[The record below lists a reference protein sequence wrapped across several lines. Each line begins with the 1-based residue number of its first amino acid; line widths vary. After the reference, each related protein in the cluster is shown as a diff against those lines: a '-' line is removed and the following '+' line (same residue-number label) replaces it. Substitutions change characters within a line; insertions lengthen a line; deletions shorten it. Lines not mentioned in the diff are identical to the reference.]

1 MGTAMIRRLL
11 IASAAMALPAA
22 AGAQYIGGS
31 APPPPLAPVPGYA
44 ESPHAALARYVRLL
58 AIDPRNYQALVGAGK
73 AALDTGDVE
82 AAVGFYGRADEINP
96 RSWVPKIGQ
105 GAALLQM
112 MEPASALQAFA
123 QAERLGASAPALAL
137 ERGLA
142 FDLLGQQ
149 ERAQADYRLVLGGID
164 RDEARRRLAL
174 SLAISGK
181 RLEALTTLD
190 PLLARRDRGAIR
202 ARAFVLA
209 LTGDVDGARSAVSG
223 ALPGLAGTMDPFLRR
238 LASLRPVDKAAAVHL
253 GVMPGSGATLAL
265 NTPVPGYA
273 PPSYSQPTY
282 SVPSNRAPSYPG
294 PSYSISAAPVTI
306 TPQPRGDRL
315 ADIDRLLAPPTP
327 TTAAPQA
334 SNNTPP
340 PSSVRVASAT
350 PRAAAAPARRRFWV
364 QLASGRN
371 PGSLPDQFRRLA
383 SRHRDVFEGLNGFV
397 AEEPDRARLLVGPF
411 KSAADAETFAD
422 DLASV
427 DVDASQWTSA
437 PGQSVRKLPA
447 Q

>member
-1 MGTAMIRRLL
+1 MGTGMIRGLL
-11 IASAAMALPAA
+11 VASAALVLPAA
-22 AGAQYIGGS
+22 ADAQYIGGN
-31 APPPPLAPVPGYA
+31 APPPPTAPVPGYA

-82 AAVGFYGRADEINP
+82 AAVGFYGRAEEVNP

-123 QAERLGASAPALAL
+123 QAERLGASAQAVAL

-142 FDLLGQQ
+142 FDLMGQQ

-190 PLLARRDRGAIR
+190 LLLARRDRGAIR

-238 LASLRPVDKAAAVHL
+238 LASLRPIDKAAAVHL
-253 GVMPGSGATLAL
+253 GVMPGSGGATLAQ
-265 NTPVPGYA
+265 NSPAPSYA
-273 PPSYSQPTY
+273 PPSYPAPSNP
-282 SVPSNRAPSYPG
+282 VPSYQRPT
-294 PSYSISAAPVTI
+294 YSISAAPVTI
-306 TPQPRGDRL
+306 APQARGDRL
-315 ADIDRLLAPPTP
+315 ADIDRLLAPSTP
-327 TTAAPQA
+327 ITAVPQA
-334 SNNTPP
+334 STTTPP

-350 PRAAAAPARRRFWV
+350 PRASAAAPARRRFWV
-364 QLASGRN
+364 QLASGRD

-383 SRHRDVFEGLNGFV
+383 SRHRDVFEGLSGFV

-411 KSAADAETFAD
+411 KSAADAETFAE

-437 PGQSVRKLPA
+437 PGQAVRKLPA

>member
-1 MGTAMIRRLL
+1 ML
-11 IASAAMALPAA
+11 ALPAA
-22 AGAQYIGGS
+22 ADAQYIGGN
-31 APPPPLAPVPGYA
+31 APPPPAAPVPGYA

-58 AIDPRNYQALVGAGK
+58 AIDPRNYPALVGAGK

-82 AAVGFYGRADEINP
+82 AAVGFYGRAEEMNP

-112 MEPASALQAFA
+112 MEPASAVRAFA
-123 QAERLGASAPALAL
+123 EAERLGASPAALAL

-142 FDLLGQQ
+142 FDLLGQP
-149 ERAQADYRLVLGGID
+149 ERAQADYRLVLGGVD

-190 PLLARRDRGAIR
+190 PLLARRDRGAVR

-223 ALPGLAGTMDPFLRR
+223 ALPGMAGSMDPFLRR
-238 LASLRPVDKAAAVHL
+238 LATLRSADKAAAVHL
-253 GVMPGSGATLAL
+253 GVMPGSGGTALAQ
-265 NTPVPGYA
+265 NSVTPGYA
-273 PPSYSQPTY
+273 PPSYSAPAY
-282 SVPSNRAPSYPG
+282 SVPSNPAPSYRAPSYPA
-294 PSYSISAAPVTI
+294 PSYSGGAALATVS
-306 TPQPRGDRL
+306 PQPRGDRL
-315 ADIDRLLAPPTP
+315 ADIDRLLGSGTP
-327 TTAAPQA
+327 ATALPRA
-334 SNNTPP
+334 STGTPP

-350 PRAAAAPARRRFWV
+350 PRATAAAPARRRFWV
-364 QLASGRN
+364 QLASGRD
-371 PGSLPDQFRRLA
+371 PGRLPDQFRRLA
-383 SRHRDVFEGLNGFV
+383 TRHRDVFEGLNGFV

-437 PGQSVRKLPA
+437 PGQAVRKLPA

>member
-1 MGTAMIRRLL
+1 MIRGLL
-11 IASAAMALPAA
+11 IASAAVALPVAA
-22 AGAQYIGGS
+22 QAQYIGGN
-31 APPPPLAPVPGYA
+31 APPPPAAPVPGYA

-82 AAVGFYGRADEINP
+82 AAAGFYGRAEEVHP
-96 RSWVPKIGQ
+96 RSWVPRIGQ

-112 MEPASALQAFA
+112 MEPASALRAFA
-123 QAERLGASAPALAL
+123 EAERLGASVPALAL

-149 ERAQADYRLVLGGID
+149 ERAQADYRLVLGGVD

-181 RLEALTTLD
+181 RLEALSTLD
-190 PLLARRDRGAIR
+190 PLLARRDRAAIR

-238 LASLRPVDKAAAVHL
+238 LATLRPNDKAAAVHL
-253 GVMPGSGATLAL
+253 GVMPGAAGPLAQSY
-265 NTPVPGYA
+265 PAPSYA
-273 PPSYSQPTY
+273 APSAQAPTYSAPSYSTYVAPPPAQAQPA
-282 SVPSNRAPSYPG
+282 R
-294 PSYSISAAPVTI
+294 
-306 TPQPRGDRL
+306 DRL
-315 ADIDRLLAPPTP
+315 AEIDRLLRPANPATPP
-327 TTAAPQA
+327 PQA
-334 SNNTPP
+334 SAPATPP
-340 PSSVRVASAT
+340 PSSVRIASAI
-350 PRAAAAPARRRFWV
+350 PRAAAAVPARRRFWV
-364 QLASGRN
+364 QLASGPD
-371 PGSLPDQFRRLA
+371 PGRLPDQFRRLA

-397 AEEPDRARLLVGPF
+397 AEEPERARLLVGPF
-411 KSAADAETFAD
+411 KSAEDAETFAD
-422 DLASV
+422 DLASA
-427 DVDASQWTSA
+427 DISASQWTSA
-437 PGQSVRKLPA
+437 PGQAVRKLPA

>member
-1 MGTAMIRRLL
+1 MDTGMIRGLL
-11 IASAAMALPAA
+11 VALAALALPAVA
-22 AGAQYIGGS
+22 DAQYIGGN
-31 APPPPLAPVPGYA
+31 APPPPTAPVPGYA
-44 ESPHAALARYVRLL
+44 ESPHAALARYIRLL

-73 AALDTGDVE
+73 AALESGDVE
-82 AAVGFYGRADEINP
+82 AAVGFYGRAEEVNP

-142 FDLLGQQ
+142 FDLIGQQ
-149 ERAQADYRLVLGGID
+149 ERAQADYSLVLGGIE

-190 PLLARRDRGAIR
+190 PLLARRDRGAMR

-223 ALPGLAGTMDPFLRR
+223 ALPGMAGTMDPFLRR

-253 GVMPGSGATLAL
+253 GVMPGSGGATLAQ

-273 PPSYSQPTY
+273 PPSYSAPTY
-282 SVPSNRAPSYPG
+282 SVPSNPAPSYSGASPVAAFPRPG
-294 PSYSISAAPVTI
+294 
-306 TPQPRGDRL
+306 GDRL
-315 ADIDRLLAPPTP
+315 ADIDRLLAPATP
-327 TTAAPQA
+327 TTAVPQA
-334 SNNTPP
+334 SAITPP
-340 PSSVRVASAT
+340 PSSVRVASVT
-350 PRAAAAPARRRFWV
+350 SRAASAAPARRRFWV
-364 QLASGRN
+364 QLASGPD

-411 KSAADAETFAD
+411 KSAADAETFAE

-427 DVDASQWTSA
+427 DVNASQWTSA
-437 PGQSVRKLPA
+437 PGQAVRKLPA